1 MPRKLI
7 LILRIFLAVSLIAN
21 PLLQTSAQS
30 PMFKMVAKKAT
41 SSVCSPDA
49 DAQKFIDST
58 GITGVNATAICNL
71 VKQLKDSSIWND
83 IDIIYPFISS
93 TSSTQAFNLKNPA
106 AFKLAFNGTWTH
118 DASGADPAA
127 ANTAYA
133 TTGYIPSSSGTM
145 TTSSSHIAIDIL
157 ENSAGAGADNYDIGT
172 FNSVTQSLLLSSTA
186 AGGNAATRNLSEN
199 ILFSTATTIG
209 LWVSSHTTSTAT
221 DFYYNNAVVLNS
233 GAASNGS
240 LPSVDIYLANINLNG
255 GGTYSSSAAGRKMDF
270 VTAGAGLSAAK
281 VSTLYNI
288 ISIYKTAIGR

>member
-1 MPRKLI
+1 
-7 LILRIFLAVSLIAN
+7 
-21 PLLQTSAQS
+21 
-30 PMFKMVAKKAT
+30 
-41 SSVCSPDA
+41 
-49 DAQKFIDST
+49 
-58 GITGVNATAICNL
+58 
-71 VKQLKDSSIWND
+71 
-83 IDIIYPFISS
+83 
-93 TSSTQAFNLKNPA
+93 
-106 AFKLAFNGTWTH
+106 
-118 DASGADPAA
+118 
-127 ANTAYA
+127 
-133 TTGYIPSSSGTM
+133 M